1 MVRKYTCATS
11 NNLIQNHSFLGEK
24 KINKNLHQDKVIQ
37 HKKYTNKKI
46 IYKIPTKHTAQV
58 SDFSQLQVLASTS
71 Q

>member
-1 MVRKYTCATS
+1 MK
-11 NNLIQNHSFLGEK
+11 
-24 KINKNLHQDKVIQ
+24 
-37 HKKYTNKKI
+37 KKI